1 MTDQYI
7 MFITGGFGI
16 TISTIWT
23 YLILTRK
30 YNGLA

>member
-16 TISTIWT
+16 TIST
-23 YLILTRK
+23 LIAFRSWLNERI
-30 YNGLA
+30 